1 MKTFISASNVFDIDW
16 YGRDTLPV
24 AGDTQYSSF
33 IINEETASKLVDGKP
48 LHDRVKLGWFLSKC
62 VKHLYRNRNCLVY
75 INEKSDE
82 SYTDGRDI
90 MVSAAAGDKNS
101 APNAKIDT
109 YIGLALHE
117 SCHCRYSD
125 FTALLGA
132 NMNKAEKWINNVI
145 EDEAIENTL
154 RNERSGYG
162 KFIDVIKATQL
173 NSDDFDYNTDDER
186 TNIMNMFFTL
196 VRLPHVIRE
205 KITEEQKAKYGELF
219 YNIYNIMKNN
229 NCLIEPTNESRKSCT
244 RTNINAAI
252 LIWGLISDFCGAG
265 KNDTPDHMPDTNYSG
280 DNNESDNN
288 GEREDVGDIMSEL
301 KQKDGAEL
309 KDLLDGNISLSD
321 DMKATSEKINKV
333 FKCDDFHKANERCAA
348 NASKFALYK
357 NAIHQYINKAVKMF
371 SVTDDRINY
380 GTQRNSLFGQI
391 DDTFIAS
398 AAAGNRFCNKRIA
411 ERKVKTNKK
420 LAVVLMCDMSGSMSM
435 GKAADKA
442 GLMVTLFA
450 EAINKLSGCELY
462 IYTHNNT
469 LKNVC
474 VNDYNKNKFNI
485 GWINCDNAMGNQDE
499 CMAYETAVKET
510 RKHTDLPI
518 LIINFTDSAYGFEY
532 RYIKETVNNI
542 YKDYNARTT
551 LVCVNDDN
559 RCEKD
564 NIKIY
569 GENNYVNMGGLTVC
583 SINALI
589 NKMSKIIREMYK

>member
-16 YGRDTLPV
+16 YGRDALPV

-33 IINEETASKLVDGKP
+33 IINEETASKLVGGKP
-48 LHDRVKLGWFLSKC
+48 LHDRVKLGWFLSQC
-62 VKHLYRNRNCLVY
+62 VKHIYCNRNCLVY

-90 MVSAAAGDKNS
+90 MVSAAAAGKNS

-125 FTALLGA
+125 FTALLCA
-132 NMNKAEKWINNVI
+132 NMNEAEKWINNVI

-154 RNERSGYG
+154 RNERPGYG
-162 KFIDVIKATQL
+162 KFIDIIKATQL
-173 NSDDFDYNTDDER
+173 NADDFDYNTEDER

-229 NCLIEPTNESRKSCT
+229 NCLIEPRNESRKS
-244 RTNINAAI
+244 RTKSNINAAI
-252 LIWGLISDFCGAG
+252 LIWGLISDFCGAD
-265 KNDTPDHMPDTNYSG
+265 KNDAPDNMSNTNYSG
-280 DNNESDNN
+280 DNK
-288 GEREDVGDIMSEL
+288 GEQEDVGDIMDEL

-309 KDLLDGNISLSD
+309 KDLLGGNISLSD
-321 DMKATSEKINKV
+321 DMKAVSEKISVV
-333 FKCDDFHKANERCAA
+333 FKCDDVHKTNVRPIA

-357 NAIHQYINKAVKMF
+357 NAIHPYISKAVKMF
-371 SVTDDRINY
+371 SVKNDRINY

-411 ERKVKTNKK
+411 ERKVKANKK
-420 LAVVLMCDMSGSMSM
+420 LAVVLMCDMSGSMSAA
-435 GKAADKA
+435 KAADKA

-469 LKNVC
+469 LNNVC

-485 GWINCDNAMGNQDE
+485 GGINCDSAMGNQNE
-499 CMAYETAVKET
+499 CMAYEMAVKET
-510 RKHTDLPI
+510 RNHTDLPI

-542 YKDYNARTT
+542 YKNYNARTT

-559 RCEKD
+559 RYEKD

-569 GENNYVNMGGLTVC
+569 GENNYVNMCGLTVC